1 MASDT
6 THDRFRAIFPEMAV
20 YKSPGR
26 SKQFAA
32 LSIPPYLRDWLVMRF
47 SDDSGAINMDEVMWF
62 VRKTIP
68 RREDWEPLKAR
79 MVDEGAPVR
88 FLARTRVEVD
98 VASGDTLFALPDFG
112 FPRRRSEALVSADVV
127 RNKKDD
133 LLAAPETWGV
143 VELEW
148 RMMERQTGGEAGTI
162 VMVDFTPFQPYRVDL
177 EFFQQARA
185 EFTLEEWVDVL
196 LLGVDYNPA
205 GFLSISEK
213 LMLLTRL
220 LPFVEKRVN
229 LVELAPKG
237 TGKSYMFSQLSKH
250 GWLVSGGSISRA
262 RMFHNTATNTP
273 GLVTRYDY
281 VALDEVQ
288 TITFTN
294 DDEVRGALK
303 GFMESGEYR
312 VGEHPGIGGAGII
325 LLGNIKQ
332 ERMSENDNMIRELP
346 STFQESALIDR
357 FHGFICGWGIPRMR
371 ENLRAEGWALN
382 TEYITEIMHAL
393 REDVR
398 YRAVVDALL
407 DVPRGADTRDTEAV
421 KRIATAYAKLLFP
434 HVTSPD
440 QADLGLF
447 QTYCLEPAMEMRGII
462 RKQLHK
468 MDGEYPSEMPAITCV
483 QRKTQA

>member
-1 MASDT
+1 MPSGAMSD
-6 THDRFRAIFPEMAV
+6 RLRRVFSQMVV
-20 YKSPGR
+20 YKSPER

-47 SDDSGAINMDEVMWF
+47 SDEQGVINMDEVMWF

-79 MVDEGAPVR
+79 MVDEGTPVR
-88 FLARTRVEVD
+88 FLAKIRAEVD
-98 VASGDTLFALPDFG
+98 VSSGDMLYALPDFG
-112 FPRRRSEALVSADVV
+112 FPRRRFEALVSPELMGV
-127 RNKKDD
+127 RKDD
-133 LLAAPETWGV
+133 LLAASETWGV

-148 RMMERQTGGEAGTI
+148 RLIERPGGEAGAI
-162 VMVDFTPFQPYRVDL
+162 VMVDFQPFQPYRVDL
-177 EFFQQARA
+177 DFFQQARA
-185 EFTLEEWVDVL
+185 EFSLDEWIDLL

-205 GFLSISEK
+205 GFISTSEK

-237 TGKSYMFSQLSKH
+237 TGKSYMFSQLSKY

-262 RMFHNTATNTP
+262 RMFHNIATNEP
-273 GLVTRYDY
+273 GLVKRYDY

-312 VGEHPGIGGAGII
+312 VGEHRGIGDAGII
-325 LLGNIKQ
+325 LLGNINQ
-332 ERMSENDNMIRELP
+332 ERMNENDNMIRELP
-346 STFQESALIDR
+346 STFHESALIDR
-357 FHGFICGWGIPRMR
+357 FHGFVRGWGIPRMR
-371 ENLRAEGWALN
+371 ENLKAEGWALN
-382 TEYITEIMHAL
+382 TEYLTAIMHAL

-398 YRAVVDALL
+398 YRALVDELL
-407 DVPRGADTRDTEAV
+407 VVPRGADTRDTEAV
-421 KRIATAYAKLLFP
+421 KRLATAYAKLLFP
-434 HVTSPD
+434 NATSPAKID
-440 QADLGLF
+440 RGLF
-447 QTYCLEPAMEMRGII
+447 ESYCLLPALEMRGII
-462 RKQLHK
+462 RKQLHLI
-468 MDGEYPSEMPAITCV
+468 DREYPPTMPALACRSI
-483 QRKTQA
+483 AG